1 MKMDDEQLLSH
12 LQANETDSSSFV
24 WGQLATEREKALK
37 EYFRE
42 PYGDEEEGLSQI
54 VTSDVQDTVEWMLPD
69 LLDVFTSSDKA
80 VVFEPTQEKD
90 VQGAAQAT
98 DAVNY
103 VFHKQN
109 NGFLTLYTAFKDA
122 LLTKNCAVMWR
133 KETRR
138 TKQVTPAQGASEE
151 MLAMLLQEAGE
162 DAKIEQ
168 ASPLPVQM
176 MPDPMTG
183 EPIPGP
189 QLYNAKVIGYKQ
201 KTTIKVEAFPPE
213 ELLVKRDW
221 TSPLL
226 NECPYVARMLQV
238 TLSELHE
245 MGFDDVKAEDLSDST
260 DLAISSDAAF
270 RKNRVGDLDQSLT
283 EASNLNEDDE
293 SRTEGLLR
301 IEFVLVDYDGDG
313 ISERRCIYRLKDKIL
328 SNEECDQVQIA
339 TASPILIAH
348 RWDGMSLAE
357 TVSDLQELKT
367 ELTRQ
372 MVNSGR
378 LANNPRTEVLTTAD
392 GSPYADIDDL
402 LDSRPGGVIRKTRAD
417 ALTQNIVPWVGG
429 QMFPMLE
436 YVDTMR
442 EQRTGIS
449 RVQQGID
456 PNVLKTNR
464 TLGEARQTAQTAK
477 QRIKLVARIFGEI
490 LMKPTFLGILKL
502 LTDGEMEKIA
512 FRLRGEFV
520 ELDPNGWHDQY
531 DMTVNVGLGT
541 GDAEQQLAM
550 LQAVAGAQAQAAA
563 SPLGAM
569 LIKPK
574 QLYNTQAQMIEA
586 AGFKNVGDFW
596 TDPGD
601 APMPSPP
608 SPPPDPKIQIEQM
621 KLQADAHKFQAQTQ
635 HDKEI
640 EGIKS
645 QAKIAEI
652 QANLELQASNDARDF
667 ERDQVK
673 AAHEQELAVK
683 QLELDAYKIDADN
696 QTKIVVAQINQ
707 NGRTGAG
714 LMPPVEPPVD
724 CEQPAPVATPM
735 DQIAQSLAALEQAIT
750 APRQLVRDPATG
762 LTVGVEVGGVFRP
775 IERGPDGRAIGIQ

>member
-1 MKMDDEQLLSH
+1 MKMDDEQLLSY
-12 LQANETDSSSFV
+12 LQTNESDSSNFV
-24 WGQLATEREKALK
+24 WGQLATDREKSLK

-69 LLDVFTSSDKA
+69 LLDVFCSSDKA

-90 VQGAAQAT
+90 VQGAEQAT

-109 NGFLTLYTAFKDA
+109 NGFLVLYTAFKDA

-133 KETRR
+133 KETKR

-162 DAKIEQ
+162 DASIEQ
-168 ASPLPVQM
+168 ATALPLM
-176 MPDPMTG
+176 LIPDPVTG
-183 EPIPGP
+183 EMVEGP
-189 QLYNAKVIGYKQ
+189 QLYNAKIIGYKQ
-201 KTTIKVEAFPPE
+201 KTRVKVDAFPPE

-226 NECPYVARMLQV
+226 DDCPYVARLMSV

-260 DLAISSDAAF
+260 DLAISSDATF
-270 RKNRVGDLDQSLT
+270 RKTRVGDTDEVYIDTPS
-283 EASNLNEDDE
+283 AIEDDE

-339 TASPILIAH
+339 TASPILVSH

-378 LANNPRTEVLTTAD
+378 LATNPRTEVLTTTD
-392 GSPYADIDDL
+392 GKPYADIDDL
-402 LDSRPGGVIRKTRAD
+402 LDSRAGGVIRKTRAD
-417 ALTQNIVPWVGG
+417 ALTQHVLPWVGG

-464 TLGEARQTAQTAK
+464 TLGEARQTMQSAK

-550 LQAVAGAQAQAAA
+550 LQAIAGAQAQAAA

-569 LIKPK
+569 LVKPK
-574 QLYNTQAQMIEA
+574 QIYNTQAQMIEA

-608 SPPPDPKIQIEQM
+608 PPPPDPKIQIKQM
-621 KLQADAHKFQAQTQ
+621 ELQADAMKFQAQSMLE
-635 HDKEI
+635 KEL
-640 EGIKS
+640 EGVKA
-645 QAKIAEI
+645 QAKLQEV
-652 QANLELQASNDARDF
+652 QANLELQAANDARDG
-667 ERDQVK
+667 EREMLLAQ
-673 AAHEQELAVK
+673 HRQELAIA
-683 QLELDAYKIDADN
+683 QLENDRYKTDTDN
-696 QTKIVVAQINQ
+696 QTRIVVAQINQ
-707 NGRTGAG
+707 NGRALAG
-714 LMPPVEPPVD
+714 SGQPPVEGEEGGQGEMPVS
-724 CEQPAPVATPM
+724 PL
-735 DQIAQSLAALEQAIT
+735 DQIAKSLLSLEQSIN
-750 APRQLVRDPATG
+750 APRQIVRDPATG
-762 LTVGVEVGGVFRP
+762 QAVGVDIGGVFRP

>member
-24 WGQLATEREKALK
+24 WGQLAAEREKSLK

-80 VVFEPTQEKD
+80 VVFEPTQAKD

-109 NGFLTLYTAFKDA
+109 NGFLVLYTAFKDA

-151 MLAMLLQEAGE
+151 MLALLMQEAGD

-168 ASPLPVQM
+168 ATPLPVQM

-183 EPIPGP
+183 APVPGP
-189 QLYNAKVIGYKQ
+189 QLYNAKVIGYKK
-201 KTTIKVEAFPPE
+201 KTTVKVEAFPPE

-226 NECPYVARMLQV
+226 ADCPYVARMLPV

-245 MGFDDVKAEDLSDST
+245 MGFEDVKAEDLSDST
-260 DLAISSDAAF
+260 DLAISSDASF
-270 RKNRVGDLDQSLT
+270 RKNRVGDLDQSFMDT
-283 EASNLNEDDE
+283 SNLNEDDE

-378 LANNPRTEVLTTAD
+378 LANNPRTNVLVD
-392 GSPYADIDDL
+392 SKGVPKADIDDL
-402 LDSRPGGVIRKTRAD
+402 LDSRPGGVIRVQSLD
-417 ALTQNIVPWVGG
+417 AATPNITPWVGG

-569 LIKPK
+569 LITPK

-596 TDPGD
+596 TDPGE

-608 SPPPDPKIQIEQM
+608 PPAPDPKIQIKQM
-621 KLQADAHKFQAQTQ
+621 ELQADAQKFQAQTA

-640 EGIKS
+640 EAIKS
-645 QAKIAEI
+645 QAKLAEI
-652 QANLELQASNDARDF
+652 QGNLELQASNDARDF

-673 AAHEQELAVK
+673 AEYEQELARK

-714 LMPPVEPPVD
+714 LAPSGAPLVD
-724 CEQPAPVATPM
+724 GEQPIEASPM
-735 DQIAQSLAALEQAIT
+735 DQIAQSLVALEQAIT
-750 APRQLVRDPATG
+750 APRQIVRDPATG
-762 LTVGVEVGGVFRP
+762 QTIGVEVGGVFRP

>member
-1 MKMDDEQLLSH
+1 MKMDDEILLSH
-12 LQANETDSSSFV
+12 LQANEEDASGFV
-24 WGQLATEREKALK
+24 WGALAAEREKAMR
-37 EYFRE
+37 EYFRQ
-42 PYGDEEEGLSQI
+42 PYGNEEEGLSQI

-69 LLDVFTSSDKA
+69 LLDIFTSSDKA
-80 VVFEPTQEKD
+80 VVFEPTQAKD
-90 VQGAAQAT
+90 VEGAAQAT

-109 NGFLTLYTAFKDA
+109 NGFLILYTAFKDA

-133 KETRR
+133 KETKR

-151 MLAMLLQEAGE
+151 MLAMLLEEAGE
-162 DAKIEQ
+162 DAEIEQ
-168 ASPLPVQM
+168 ATPLPVQM

-183 EPIPGP
+183 LPVPGP

-213 ELLVKRDW
+213 ELLIKRDW

-226 NECPYVARMLQV
+226 DDCPYVARMLPV
-238 TLSELHE
+238 TLSDLHE
-245 MGFDDVKAEDLSDST
+245 MGFKDVKAEDLSDST
-260 DLAISSDAAF
+260 DMTLSSDASF
-270 RKNRVGDLDQSLT
+270 RKSRTGDIDQAFMDSTELT
-283 EASNLNEDDE
+283 SDDE

-301 IEFVLVDYDGDG
+301 LEYVLVDFDGDG
-313 ISERRCIYRLKDKIL
+313 ISERRCIYRLQDKIL
-328 SNEECDQVQIA
+328 SNEECDQVPIA

-372 MVNSGR
+372 MVDSGR
-378 LANNPRTEVLTTAD
+378 LANNPRTNVLEDAA
-392 GSPYADIDDL
+392 GNPRANIDDL
-402 LDSRPGGVIRKTRAD
+402 LDSRAGGVIRVKQLD
-417 ALTQNIVPWVGG
+417 AVSQNIMPWVGG

-456 PNVLKTNR
+456 PNILKTNR

-490 LMKPTFLGILKL
+490 LLKPAFLGILKL

-512 FRLRGEFV
+512 FKLRDEFV

-550 LQAVAGAQAQAAA
+550 LQAVAQSQAQAAM
-563 SPLGAM
+563 SPLGEI
-569 LIKPK
+569 LLKPK
-574 QLYNTQAQMIEA
+574 QLYNTQAKMIEA

-596 TDPGD
+596 NDPGD
-601 APMPSPP
+601 APMPQPP
-608 SPPPDPKIQIEQM
+608 GPPPDPKIQIEQM
-621 KLQADAHKFQAQTQ
+621 KLKGDAQKFQAQAML
-635 HDKEI
+635 DKEL
-640 EGIKS
+640 EGVKA
-645 QAKIAEI
+645 QAKIQEV
-652 QANLELQASNDARDF
+652 QANLELQAANDARDG
-667 ERDQVK
+667 ERELIKAQYDQT
-673 AAHEQELAVK
+673 LAMEK
-683 QLELDAYKIDADN
+683 LALDRYKVDADN
-696 QTKIVVAQINQ
+696 RTKIIVAQI
-707 NGRTGAG
+707 GHSGAPG
-714 LMPPVEPPVD
+714 DSVDPEGAPGEMEEPAQESPI
-724 CEQPAPVATPM
+724 
-735 DQIAQSLAALEQAIT
+735 DQITQSLAALHQALN
-750 APRQLVRDPATG
+750 APRQIVRDETTG
-762 LTVGVEVGGVFRP
+762 LAIGVDVGGVFRP

>member
-1 MKMDDEQLLSH
+1 MDDETLLSH
-12 LQANETDSSSFV
+12 LQANEEDASGFV
-24 WGQLATEREKALK
+24 WGPLAAEREKAMR
-37 EYFRE
+37 EYFRQ
-42 PYGDEEEGLSQI
+42 PYGNEEEGLSQI

-69 LLDVFTSSDKA
+69 LLDIFTSSDKA
-80 VVFEPTQEKD
+80 VVFEPTQAKD
-90 VQGAAQAT
+90 VEGAAQAT

-109 NGFLTLYTAFKDA
+109 NGFLILYTAFKDA

-133 KETRR
+133 KETKR
-138 TKQVTPAQGASEE
+138 TKQVTPAQGASAE
-151 MLAMLLQEAGE
+151 MLAMLLQDAGE
-162 DAKIEQ
+162 DAEIEQ
-168 ASPLPVQM
+168 ATPIPVQM

-183 EPIPGP
+183 LPVAGP

-201 KTTIKVEAFPPE
+201 KTTINVAAFPPE
-213 ELLVKRDW
+213 ELLIKRDW

-226 NECPYVARMLQV
+226 DDCPYVARMLPV
-238 TLSELHE
+238 TLSDLHE
-245 MGFDDVKAEDLSDST
+245 MGFKDVKAEDLSDST
-260 DLAISSDAAF
+260 DMTLSSDASF
-270 RKNRVGDLDQSLT
+270 RKSRTGDIDQAFMDSTELT
-283 EASNLNEDDE
+283 SDDE

-301 IEFVLVDYDGDG
+301 LEYVLVDFDGDG
-313 ISERRCIYRLKDKIL
+313 ISERRCIYRLQDKIL
-328 SNEECDQVQIA
+328 SNEECDQVPIA

-372 MVNSGR
+372 MVDSGR
-378 LANNPRTEVLTTAD
+378 LATNPRTNVLVDAA
-392 GSPYADIDDL
+392 GNPKANIDDL
-402 LDSRPGGVIRKTRAD
+402 LDSRAGGVIRVQSLD
-417 ALTQNIVPWVGG
+417 AATPNIMPWVGG
-429 QMFPMLE
+429 SMFPMLE

-456 PNVLKTNR
+456 PNILKTNR

-490 LMKPTFLGILKL
+490 LLKPAFLGILKL

-512 FRLRGEFV
+512 FRLRDEFV

-541 GDAEQQLAM
+541 GDQDQQLLM
-550 LQAVAGAQAQAAA
+550 LQAVAQSQAQAAM

-569 LIKPK
+569 LIQPK
-574 QLYNTQAQMIEA
+574 QLYNTQAKMIEA

-601 APMPSPP
+601 APMPKPP
-608 SPPPDPKIQIEQM
+608 GPPPDPKIQIEQM
-621 KLQADAHKFQAQTQ
+621 KLQGDAQKFQAQSMLS
-635 HDKEI
+635 KEL
-640 EGIKS
+640 EGVKA
-645 QAKIAEI
+645 QAKLQEV
-652 QANLELQASNDARDF
+652 QANLELQAANDARDG
-667 ERDQVK
+667 EREMIKAQYDQ
-673 AAHEQELAVK
+673 QLAMA
-683 QLELDAYKIDADN
+683 QLELDRYKIDADN
-696 QTKIVVAQINQ
+696 QTKIIVAQI
-707 NGRTGAG
+707 GHSGG
-714 LMPPVEPPVD
+714 SGEGVD
-724 CEQPAPVATPM
+724 PSSPEGEEAAMSPL
-735 DQIAQSLAALEQAIT
+735 DQIAQSLAALHQSIS
-750 APRQLVRDPATG
+750 APRQIVRDPATG
-762 LTVGVEVGGVFRP
+762 MAVGVDVGGVVRP